1 MVTTEV
7 AKAQYAVALSEEI
20 FPGPTPMASALN
32 QMGIKEHATL
42 VLLDTNRL
50 ELFDNPPLVQK
61 YV

>member
-32 QMGIKEHATL
+32 QMGIKETL
-42 VLLDTNRL
+42 TWYTLNYPHHTKPN
-50 ELFDNPPLVQK
+50 
-61 YV
+61 